1 MLRNTACVLAVVS
14 VASAIVPAYAQGV
27 IEKKACSH
35 GVGGQRTS
43 GKFGGDLNL
52 WCESSAERDAQR
64 GATLFTRC
72 IENPAT
78 NATPVFTHWKGVLGK
93 GPVKPGERRYDET
106 FVTNGKAEDRPR
118 NTTLYYGG
126 GPTPEPE
133 QAICSV
139 DVDICPGF
147 FSWFFRRFGAFEL
160 LPMFSSAHSDG
171 PPASLKDAIAEG
183 NAEIDAY
190 REFFVA
196 SNPANPDDLEKFAF
210 RVKSRLEGAK
220 LVYVTRIFASQHIKT
235 STPDGSGTIFRLGIE
250 GRGAALPPF
259 RGLEGFSLGTLKEA
273 ASPNGLQLK
282 SETVDARNVT
292 TEYVVVNVYDRAG
305 EVAADFIVPVLR
317 SN

>member
-1 MLRNTACVLAVVS
+1 MLRNAARVLAVAF

-27 IEKKACSH
+27 IEKTSCSH
-35 GVGGQRTS
+35 AIGGQRTS
-43 GKFGGDLNL
+43 GKFGGNLNL

-64 GATLFTRC
+64 GQTLFTRC

-78 NATPVFTHWKGVLGK
+78 NTNPVFTHWKGVLGK
-93 GPVKPGERRYDET
+93 GTVKPGERRYDET
-106 FVTNGKAEDRPR
+106 FVTKGKAEERPR
-118 NTTLYYGG
+118 DTTIYYGG
-126 GPTPEPE
+126 GPTPERE

-147 FSWFFRRFGAFEL
+147 FSLLRRRFASEL
-160 LPMFSSAHSDG
+160 RPMFSSAQSSDRE
-171 PPASLKDAIAEG
+171 PASLKDAIAAG

-196 SNPANPDDLEKFAF
+196 SDPANPEDLEKFAF
-210 RVKSRLEGAK
+210 RVRSSLEGAK
-220 LVYVTRIFASQHIKT
+220 VVYVTRIFASQQIKART
-235 STPDGSGTIFRLGIE
+235 QDRSASVFRLEIK

-282 SETVDARNVT
+282 SETVDARDVT
-292 TEYVVVNVYDRAG
+292 TENVVVNVYDRAG
-305 EVAADFIVPVLR
+305 EIAADFIVPVLR